1 MADGAVLMANA
12 EKRARA
18 VRILIMDVDGT
29 LTDGRLFVLPD
40 GEEVKSYNVKDGL
53 GILLA
58 HLAGLKTAIIT
69 GKTSKP
75 LEKRAE
81 KLRIDELHQGILDK
95 KRIFDQIL
103 ARHRL
108 NAAEAAYIGDDLGD
122 LEVIKSAGLAAAV
135 ADAHPEV
142 KKNSHYICRE
152 AGGGGAVREFIE
164 FILTVQG
171 KWSQVEK
178 KVKELFGQR
187 SQKEKSAKKIRSRP
201 SGRTA

>member
-1 MADGAVLMANA
+1 MANA

-69 GKTSKP
+69 GKTSKA

-108 NAAEAAYIGDDLGD
+108 NVAEAAYIGDDLGD

-152 AGGGGAVREFIE
+152 AGGSGAVRELIE

-171 KWSQVEK
+171 KWVQVEK
-178 KVKELFGQR
+178 KAKELFGQ
-187 SQKEKSAKKIRSRP
+187 QLQMEKPAKKIRSR
-201 SGRTA
+201 SSRRTA